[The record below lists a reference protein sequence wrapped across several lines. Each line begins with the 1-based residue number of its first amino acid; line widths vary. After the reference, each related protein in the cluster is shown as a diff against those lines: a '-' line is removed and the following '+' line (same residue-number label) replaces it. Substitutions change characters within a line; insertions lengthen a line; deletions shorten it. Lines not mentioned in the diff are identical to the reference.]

1 MVKEVVGNVSAEAS
15 HVAGCRISAQR
26 LMDVHRQNYW
36 CKNVSS
42 VDSVET
48 HPDVGGGHHFSR

>member
-1 MVKEVVGNVSAEAS
+1 MVKEVVGNVSAEAA

-26 LMDVHRQNYW
+26 LMDVHRQEYW
-36 CKNVSS
+36 YKNILE

-48 HPDVGGGHHFSR
+48 HPDVGEVYHFSR